1 MFTKEA
7 KIQLGL
13 TIDDNEEN
21 KKNHF
26 LNLHCET
33 PRVDIET
40 ETCLHF
46 RLQ

>member
-21 KKNHF
+21 KKN
-26 LNLHCET
+26 T

-46 RLQ
+46 RLK